1 MSEEVMELDEE
12 TGIEDIKTY
21 NGKVVRHLTASNV
34 KTLSTCPRRFFYD
47 SQQRTKATAPLLIG
61 TLVHDY
67 MEKKLLEDDPKI
79 DMTQLKVTDWDSF
92 LKAYSLIN
100 RPIKYDKE
108 RCLAVEM
115 PFEITLDNGV
125 NIGGRIDLV
134 YQEDGYLLINDFKT
148 SNTALTDH
156 EIKSDIQLKMYQ
168 LAITEIANMTMEER
182 EKMIETVTEVY
193 GPLSEINKQFIL
205 SFTQI
210 PNIMVAL
217 DYLWLDKRVETR
229 YSDSEMN
236 IFKDYLSYLWS
247 LVTLYGDDGEAFEPN
262 PDFLC
267 YWCGHKN
274 KCPAYNFEAN
284 KDEIDPIK
292 KYTDYK
298 TKHGWLDREIKAL
311 QPVLIASSNG
321 KSFENDT
328 HKFSV
333 HQREM
338 NPVDVELAAKALEVP
353 EAKST
358 DQIVAELLKKKGYRE
373 EEIYTSRLSNPY
385 IIMRKKRT

>member
-1 MSEEVMELDEE
+1 
-12 TGIEDIKTY
+12 
-21 NGKVVRHLTASNV
+21 
-34 KTLSTCPRRFFYD
+34 
-47 SQQRTKATAPLLIG
+47 
-61 TLVHDY
+61 

-182 EKMIETVTEVY
+182 EKMIETVAEVY

-284 KDEIDPIK
+284 KDEIDPVK

-298 TKHGWLDREIKAL
+298 TKHGWLDQEIKAL

>member
-1 MSEEVMELDEE
+1 MSEEVMELDEK

-61 TLVHDY
+61 TLVHEY

-182 EKMIETVTEVY
+182 EKMIETVAEVY

-267 YWCGHKN
+267 YWCGHKA
-274 KCPAYNFEAN
+274 KCPAYNFEI
-284 KDEIDPIK
+284 KEEVSPIE
-292 KYTDYK
+292 KYIQYK
-298 TKHGWLDREIKAL
+298 LKAGWLDRELGEL
-311 QPVLIASSNG
+311 QQQLIEHAGG
-321 KSFENDT
+321 KPFTTDT
-328 HKFSV
+328 HNFSIN
-333 HQREM
+333 QKEM
-338 NPVDVELAAKALEVP
+338 KLINTSLAAERLGVP
-353 EAKST
+353 EANTT
-358 DQIVAELLKKKGYRE
+358 DQIVAALLRKTGTTD
-373 EEIYTSRLSNPY
+373 EEIFTTRYSKPY
-385 IIMRKKRT
+385 ISMRKKKT